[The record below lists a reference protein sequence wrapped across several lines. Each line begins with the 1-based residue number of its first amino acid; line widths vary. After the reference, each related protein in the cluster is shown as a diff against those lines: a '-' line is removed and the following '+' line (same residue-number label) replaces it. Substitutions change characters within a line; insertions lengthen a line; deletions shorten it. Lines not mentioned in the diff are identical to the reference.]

1 MRDRTAQNK
10 EENDRTYR
18 LSQEQRKL
26 ERDIRY
32 AQRKAAMLDA
42 TGDTEGFDAE
52 ALKIKNAQAKYN
64 AFCKQTGRAK
74 RLDRTRVYEYNN
86 NIDNKVSA
94 AAKRAEKAKAKQE
107 EAKRLQKLE
116 LEKQK
121 QKKSAEIRNL
131 IKSDATPKKLNPG
144 SQNKHIPSSKGFIK
158 GRSYLYGDA
167 ETAQKLIDRYAGTG
181 ELRFARSTGEWSHK
195 EIVTADE
202 DIGVTINPETG
213 EEVSTNRFTIHYSK
227 KGTHIVPTRR
237 NDS

>member
-94 AAKRAEKAKAKQE
+94 AAKRAEKAKRRENEKYRQIHYHSDGTIAVTDDWKSKGKVSIPRKYKPNAVIETQNAK
-107 EAKRLQKLE
+107 KDG
-116 LEKQK
+116 
-121 QKKSAEIRNL
+121 SAQIDRTIYDSDGL
-131 IKSDATPKKLNPG
+131 IKTQIHSGPHGRPDKHPYG
-144 SQNKHIPSSKGFIK
+144 SHG
-158 GRSYLYGDA
+158 
-167 ETAQKLIDRYAGTG
+167 EHTHRYVWDTDG
-181 ELRFARSTGEWSHK
+181 ELKSRGIEELTEQEKAEH
-195 EIVTADE
+195 AD
-202 DIGVTINPETG
+202 ILGG
-213 EEVSTNRFTIHYSK
+213 
-227 KGTHIVPTRR
+227 
-237 NDS
+237 NDNER

>member
-1 MRDRTAQNK
+1 MSDRTAQNK

-42 TGDTEGFDAE
+42 AGDTEGFDAE

-94 AAKRAEKAKAKQE
+94 ANREREKNIFTVRSGDYQKGISSSGLPKVIKLPNETLKQTVDVDLPNMRAVVPKGAELSSVVIIAGAGTRTPIKDIQ
-107 EAKRLQKLE
+107 RLVSKYPSFGDANGW
-116 LEKQK
+116 
-121 QKKSAEIRNL
+121 QKKS
-131 IKSDATPKKLNPG
+131 
-144 SQNKHIPSSKGFIK
+144 GFVITDNF
-158 GRSYLYGDA
+158 SYEVHWYENNG
-167 ETAQKLIDRYAGTG
+167 GVPTG
-181 ELRFARSTGEWSHK
+181 EVKTK
-195 EIVTADE
+195 EVKR
-202 DIGVTINPETG
+202 V
-213 EEVSTNRFTIHYSK
+213 
-227 KGTHIVPTRR
+227 
-237 NDS
+237 

>member
-1 MRDRTAQNK
+1 MRDRTAQDK

-42 TGDTEGFDAE
+42 AGDTEGFDAE

-94 AAKRAEKAKAKQE
+94 AAKRRELLETALRNAPVKLPDNTLSKITEGAKISGVETFAGKGSNKELRVKNFLVQNYGGRADEWQHSKA
-107 EAKRLQKLE
+107 RTY
-116 LEKQK
+116 
-121 QKKSAEIRNL
+121 IDT
-131 IKSDATPKKLNPG
+131 SDGPKKAVIHWFYEQSVG
-144 SQNKHIPSSKGFIK
+144 AKETFVKG
-158 GRSYLYGDA
+158 
-167 ETAQKLIDRYAGTG
+167 
-181 ELRFARSTGEWSHK
+181 W
-195 EIVTADE
+195 
-202 DIGVTINPETG
+202 
-213 EEVSTNRFTIHYSK
+213 SK
-227 KGTHIVPTRR
+227 K
-237 NDS
+237 